1 MAYQFKLQVP
11 ISKELNEK
19 LKVKV
24 AEVGLNSVN
33 DIVRMLL
40 TGFANGNLGLS
51 FVTQEPEVMLAEG
64 EELDK
69 LVEAANLEYEQG
81 KTRTLDL
88 SKDITKQIMED
99 KCTG

>member
-33 DIVRMLL
+33 DIVRMFLHD
-40 TGFANGNLGLS
+40 FVNGKLGLS
-51 FVTQEPEVMLAEG
+51 FVPLQPELMLAEG

-69 LVEAANLEYEQG
+69 LIEAAHRDYEQG
-81 KTRTLDL
+81 KTKTLDL
-88 SKDITKQIMED
+88 SKSIHEQLMSD
-99 KCTG
+99 